1 MVIKSTQS
9 SCGHNSHKANVLK
22 ELGNIPQGAVNYK
35 DGTAKPYM
43 HIHICYIHLF
53 IDKCRYQDQLHQ
65 NFSNTYLHRL
75 LSPSLESF
83 LGHFGSLK
91 SQQYNKIQGKRRR
104 QESRLVIFN
113 FCGTENLSHLSSLPF
128 FPLLHPSQV
137 RHFSRHSK
145 SSCFPST
152 SGCSQIFCTDC
163 HCFFHLLFKQKE
175 LQFSHSPTL
184 ALTGTCLLAA

>member
-1 MVIKSTQS
+1 MPWKIASIPTGVSRIFPRKQCDHEVLQLVS
-9 SCGHNSHKANVLK
+9 SSSIIFFLCFLPSLHLHNWTSSSSSHHFYTEPTVA
-22 ELGNIPQGAVNYK
+22 
-35 DGTAKPYM
+35 
-43 HIHICYIHLF
+43 
-53 IDKCRYQDQLHQ
+53 
-65 NFSNTYLHRL
+65 SNLHRL
-75 LSPSLESF
+75 LSSSLESF

-163 HCFFHLLFKQKE
+163 HCFFHLLFEQKE